1 MIIAAA
7 FEAGVSYGCVRGTE
21 ILEHGCMIRGMSAM
35 RKMFATLTQNV
46 DEYSIP
52 PNRGRDRLST
62 PMVVAPTF
70 ALPGS
75 SQMFKPACA
84 SSLQPIVG

>member
-52 PNRGRDRLST
+52 ST